1 MSRRKQKQIDGQLN
15 IFIVFN
21 IYEPK
26 PNKHNTPRYSWEHYG
41 ITKQRYREL
50 TDIMRSPEYAN
61 IVAEVAQKASEM
73 LAPWIIL
80 SIMKKRSYDRIEY
93 TEKLGRIPCGR
104 SDFYGFRR
112 YAIYLMDRELQK
124 MGK

>member
-1 MSRRKQKQIDGQLN
+1 MSRKRKQIDGQLN

-26 PNKHNTPRYSWEHYG
+26 KDKHNAPRYSWEHYG

-50 TDIMRSPEYAN
+50 TDIMRLPEYASLVEK
-61 IVAEVAQKASEM
+61 IAQRASEM

-112 YAIYLMDRELQK
+112 YTFHLMDRELQK